1 MAPALPAA
9 SGNNS
14 RATKTARSRA
24 MGLTWRSL
32 DLGFAV
38 LDVLLGDRVV
48 FLLDHLLGL
57 RARILLGH
65 VIVAGIGARDELDLQ
80 RNGFGHGTL
89 GFLAAAAVGREPSAE
104 ADRKSTR
111 LNSSHSSISYAVF
124 CLKK

>member
-1 MAPALPAA
+1 MAPAPPAA
-9 SGNNS
+9 SGNS
-14 RATKTARSRA
+14 SKATKTARSRA

-65 VIVAGIGARDELDLQ
+65 VIVAGVGARDELDLQ

-89 GFLAAAAVGREPSAE
+89 GFIAAA
-104 ADRKSTR
+104 R
-111 LNSSHSSISYAVF
+111 LAGNLAPERQMSRNGGFQRLTAA
-124 CLKK
+124 